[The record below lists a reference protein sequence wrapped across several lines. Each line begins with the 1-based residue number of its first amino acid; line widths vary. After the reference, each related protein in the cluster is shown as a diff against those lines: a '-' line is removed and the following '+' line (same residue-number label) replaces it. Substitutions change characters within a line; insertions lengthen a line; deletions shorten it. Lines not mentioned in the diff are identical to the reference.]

1 MWDLLQDPIIIALL
15 SGISLCGFL
24 ALRSRLRAEVW
35 LLVLTVLL
43 FALPRAGVVVRPLSL
58 PLPLTHILA
67 VIFIVEWLLV
77 RKAQPHLHRPYGHY
91 FIIFALVVALSLVV
105 GLVTGGKY
113 MIAGID
119 LFFYLFMLGIFF
131 YASESFS
138 EKRHFLFFCRLLLVI
153 SVFVGIYGI
162 AQKYLGSSILIN
174 YVTYN
179 SSGGLARSYI
189 ENDIADRRV
198 LSSYGDP
205 NVLSSQLVVFLAI
218 ALSLMITQGISR
230 RLRLACLG
238 IFVVNLICLIYT
250 GSRAG
255 LIALAVIGILILS
268 RRTRWALLVFPGLL
282 LLGYF
287 YLPTLLSQSLAGKF
301 QGLVTMDDMRAR
313 FPEVAW
319 QLLQIIPF
327 GSGLGRTVIMTPHG
341 LGWSFQVTASGGVW
355 AGFNSFWLNLFSQ
368 LGIAGLIAFILLI
381 GMLFRWVW
389 RTAKLV
395 PDPRVRAIIIGTL
408 MGFIGQ
414 WLIWIVNNTYMLPG
428 GGLNFWFTMGMLVAG
443 CRAFALQQVSYPV
456 MYPAPNAWLDGKL
469 VTT

>member
-1 MWDLLQDPIIIALL
+1 L
-15 SGISLCGFL
+15 LCGFF
-24 ALRSRLRAEVW
+24 ALRVRFRAEVW
-35 LLVLTVLL
+35 LFVLTMLL

-58 PLPLTHILA
+58 PLPATHILA
-67 VIFIVEWLLV
+67 VIFIVEWLLI
-77 RKAQPHLHRPYGHY
+77 RKAQPHLHQSYGRY
-91 FIIFALVVALSLVV
+91 FIIFALVVAGSLVV

-119 LFFYLFMLGIFF
+119 LFFYLFMLGMFF
-131 YASESFS
+131 YASESFT
-138 EKRHFLFFCRLLLVI
+138 ERRHFLIFGRLILVI
-153 SVFVGIYGI
+153 SVFVSLYGI
-162 AQKYLGSSILIN
+162 AQKYLGSNILVN

-179 SSGGLARSYI
+179 SSGDLARSYI

-218 ALSLMITQGISR
+218 ALSLMVSQGIPR
-230 RLRLACLG
+230 RLRLVCLG
-238 IFVVNLICLIYT
+238 IFIVNLICLVYT

-255 LIALAVIGILILS
+255 LIALVVIGILILS
-268 RRTRWALLVFPGLL
+268 WRNRWALLVFPALL
-282 LLGYF
+282 LIGYF
-287 YLPTLLSQSLAGKF
+287 YLPTMLAQSLAGRF
-301 QGLVTMDDMRAR
+301 QGMVTFDDIRAR
-313 FPEVAW
+313 FPEMAW
-319 QLLQIIPF
+319 QLLQIIPL
-327 GSGLGRTVIMTPHG
+327 GCGLGRSVIMAPHG
-341 LGWSFQVTASGGVW
+341 LGWSFQVMPSGGVW

-389 RTAKLV
+389 RQAKLV
-395 PDPRVRAIIIGTL
+395 PDPRVRAIMVGTL
-408 MGFIGQ
+408 VGFIGQ

-443 CRAFALQQVSYPV
+443 CRAFALQQVPYPV